1 MFLNIDNEDIEEHLL
16 LNLLERTVYH
26 PIPWGIKYTFNN
38 LMTNENYLKME
49 KKYIDKSGE
58 ILKNFLKKLNK
69 EFHIH
74 DNQNENYQ

>member
-1 MFLNIDNEDIEEHLL
+1 
-16 LNLLERTVYH
+16 
-26 PIPWGIKYTFNN
+26 
-38 LMTNENYLKME
+38 MTNENYLKME